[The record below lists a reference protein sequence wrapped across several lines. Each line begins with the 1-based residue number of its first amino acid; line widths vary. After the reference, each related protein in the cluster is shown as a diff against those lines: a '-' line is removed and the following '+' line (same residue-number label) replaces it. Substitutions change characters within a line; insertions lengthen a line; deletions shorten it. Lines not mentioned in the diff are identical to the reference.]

1 MQQVLLDNVTIGAGD
16 TERLLPGLDVARWDR
31 LHFHISG
38 GSRSIANVKV
48 RILFGTPVGP
58 VTLLTDSTVWF
69 ENGSSEQEFEFTTPA
84 DYGGTGFVMSVP
96 VVAPRLYD
104 VIVENVGSSDIE
116 TAYVTVM
123 TQEI

>member
-1 MQQVLLDNVTIGAGD
+1 MQEVLLENKTIAAGD
-16 TERLLPGLDVARWDR
+16 TERLLPGMDVARWDR

-38 GSRSIANVKV
+38 GTRSIPNVKV

-69 ENGSSEQEFEFTTPA
+69 ENGSSEQEFEFTTA
-84 DYGGTGFVMSVP
+84 ATYSGTGFVMSVP

-104 VIVENVGSSDIE
+104 VIVENLGSSAIDS
-116 TAYVTVM
+116 AYVTVM